1 MQVIAILNHNAIIA
15 KSEEGEWVLI
25 KKGIGFGRKIGDPI
39 NERDVESVYQK
50 IEKSGSHCSTG
61 LTHFASAECVKPV
74 FLKGGNTAG
83 IDSSHL

>member
-15 KSEEGEWVLI
+15 KSEEGVGVDQ
-25 KKGIGFGRKIGDPI
+25 KGIGFGRKIRDPI

-50 IEKSGSHCSTG
+50 FKNRGIHCSTG

-74 FLKGGNTAG
+74 F
-83 IDSSHL
+83 